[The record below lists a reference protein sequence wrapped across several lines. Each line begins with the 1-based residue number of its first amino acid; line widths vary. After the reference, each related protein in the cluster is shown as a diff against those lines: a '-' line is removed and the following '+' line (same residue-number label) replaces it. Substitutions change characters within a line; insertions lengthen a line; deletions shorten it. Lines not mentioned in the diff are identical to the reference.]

1 MMATA
6 TRGVR
11 AGPLRHRVQLQA
23 PIVRVSDEDGEPIVE
38 RWQNVAKVWASI
50 EPATGREWLASQ
62 EFRAQVTT
70 RIRIRWRVDVT
81 SAMRALHGATVY
93 SIEAV
98 LPGYAGRSE
107 LQLMCSSGLINDGG
121 QP

>member
-1 MMATA
+1 MATA

-11 AGPLRHRVQLQA
+11 AGPLRHRVRLQA
-23 PIVRVSDEDGEPIVE
+23 PVVAVSGADGEPVVE
-38 RWQNVAKVWASI
+38 RWDDVATVWAAI
-50 EPATGREWLASQ
+50 EPASGREWLASL
-62 EFRAQVTT
+62 EFRPQLTT
-70 RIRIRWRVDVT
+70 RIRIRWRSDVT

-93 SIEAV
+93 AIEAV

-107 LQLMCSSGLINDGG
+107 LQLMCSSGVITDGG